1 MNKKKKK
8 KRYPLR
14 PNDRFGFN
22 DFTDYQGHSLQ
33 NNNTHKTAS
42 VYRKKRRLCKKQHL
56 QKNVVKT
63 I

>member
-1 MNKKKKK
+1 MTKSG
-8 KRYPLR
+8 KRYHLR

-42 VYRKKRRLCKKQHL
+42 VYRKKSRLCKKQHL
-56 QKNVVKT
+56 QKNF
-63 I
+63 